1 MQNGQF
7 GIYVHWPFCAA
18 KCPYCDFNS
27 HVADTIDH
35 AAWREAYKR
44 EIAYYAG
51 LTKGRTVTSIFFGG
65 GTPSLMEPA
74 TAALVIDE
82 IQRHWRIS
90 NDCEITLEANPTSVE
105 TEKFKSFKAAGINRV
120 SIGVQSLIERDL
132 DFLGRKHD
140 APQAKRAIESA
151 AQVFDRYSFDLIY
164 ARPQQ
169 TVKEW
174 ESELREALTL
184 CRDHLSLYQ
193 LTIEKGTPFYM
204 MHERGD
210 FKIPHEELAG
220 DLYEVTQ
227 DILES
232 EGMRAYEV
240 SNHARDGKESVHNL
254 TYWRYTD
261 YVGIGPGA
269 HGRLTLDSVA
279 SPVKT
284 GGLRSPLS
292 RGRQEGMRGRQKV
305 ATRGHRAPD
314 IWLSKVAEHNHGA
327 HDFEPLTDRDR
338 FTECLMMGL
347 RLEEGI
353 PVSRLEA
360 EASQKF
366 SALIDA
372 KKIEALR
379 GEGLLVFDGEIL
391 KATKAGL
398 QRLNGVLAYLL

>member
-1 MQNGQF
+1 MNGAAQF

-27 HVADTIDH
+27 HVAETIDH
-35 AAWREAYKR
+35 EAWRKAYEAELSYF
-44 EIAYYAG
+44 AN
-51 LTKGRTVTSIFFGG
+51 LTKGRTVSSVFFGG

-74 TAALVIDE
+74 TAQKVIDN

-105 TEKFKSFKAAGINRV
+105 IDKFRAFRMAGINRV

-132 DFLGRKHD
+132 DFLGRRHD
-140 APQAKRAIESA
+140 AGQAKRAIDSA

-169 TVKEW
+169 TVSDW
-174 ESELREALTL
+174 ERELREALPL
-184 CRDHLSLYQ
+184 VRDHLSLYQ

-204 MHERGD
+204 RHERGE
-210 FKIPHEELAG
+210 FKIPDEEVAG
-220 DLYEVTQ
+220 DLYEITQ

-240 SNHARDGKESVHNL
+240 SNHARDGRESRHNL

-269 HGRLTLDSVA
+269 HGRLTFD
-279 SPVKT
+279 
-284 GGLRSPLS
+284 
-292 RGRQEGMRGRQKV
+292 GRKQ

-314 IWLSKVAEHNHGA
+314 VWMAKVFESGHGC
-327 HDFEPLTDRDR
+327 HDFEALSHEDR

-347 RLEEGI
+347 RLAEGI
-353 PVSRLEA
+353 PVARLEEEGGKPFA
-360 EASQKF
+360 Q
-366 SALIDA
+366 LIA
-372 KKIEALR
+372 PQKIEALR
-379 GEGLLVFDGEIL
+379 GEGLLTFDGSNL
-391 KATKAGL
+391 AATKAGL
-398 QRLNGVLAYLL
+398 QRLNGVLSYLL

>member
-7 GIYVHWPFCAA
+7 GIYVHWPFCAS

-27 HVADTIDH
+27 HVADTVDH
-35 AAWREAYKR
+35 QAWRDAYKR
-44 EIAYYAG
+44 EIKHYADM
-51 LTKGRTVTSIFFGG
+51 TQGRTVTSVFFGG

-74 TAALVIDE
+74 TAGLVIDE
-82 IQRHWRIS
+82 IQRSWRIS

-105 TEKFKSFKAAGINRV
+105 TEKFKAFRSAGINRV
-120 SIGVQSLIERDL
+120 SIGVQSLKEQDL
-132 DFLGRKHD
+132 SFLGRKHD
-140 APQAKRAIESA
+140 APQAMRAIDSA

-164 ARPQQ
+164 ARPRQ
-169 TVKEW
+169 TVQEW
-174 ESELREALTL
+174 EAELREALTL

-210 FKIPHEELAG
+210 FKIPDEEVAG

-227 DILES
+227 DIMEA
-232 EGMRAYEV
+232 EGMRAYEI
-240 SNHARDGKESVHNL
+240 SNHARDGKESQHNL

-269 HGRLTLDSVA
+269 HGRVTVDD
-279 SPVKT
+279 KK
-284 GGLRSPLS
+284 
-292 RGRQEGMRGRQKV
+292 Q

-314 IWLSKVAEHNHGA
+314 IWLSQALEQGHGA
-327 HDFEPLTDRDR
+327 HPFEELTPRDR

-353 PVSRLEA
+353 PISRLE
-360 EASQKF
+360 EEGG
-366 SALIDA
+366 
-372 KKIEALR
+372 KKISDLINHKKVEALQ
-379 GEGLLVFDGEIL
+379 GEGLLILDGQVL
-391 KATKAGL
+391 RATKAGL
-398 QRLNGVLAYLL
+398 QRLNGVLSYLL

>member
-1 MQNGQF
+1 MEQF
-7 GIYVHWPFCAA
+7 GIYVHWPFCAS

-27 HVADTIDH
+27 HVAQTIDH
-35 AAWREAYKR
+35 QAWRDAYKR
-44 EIAYYAG
+44 EISYYAD
-51 LTKGRTVTSIFFGG
+51 LTKGKTVTSVFFGG

-74 TAALVIDE
+74 TAGLVIDE

-105 TEKFKSFKAAGINRV
+105 TEKFKAFRQAGINRV
-120 SIGVQSLIERDL
+120 SMGVQSLRERDL
-132 DFLGRKHD
+132 SFLGRQHD
-140 APQAKRAIESA
+140 AGQAKVAIETA
-151 AQVFDRYSFDLIY
+151 ANVFDRYSFDLIY
-164 ARPQQ
+164 ARPEQ

-174 ESELREALTL
+174 EDELREALPL
-184 CRDHLSLYQ
+184 ARDHLSLYQ

-204 MHERGD
+204 MHERGE
-210 FKIPHEELAG
+210 FKIPNEDLAG

-240 SNHARDGKESVHNL
+240 SNHARDGKESRHNL

-261 YVGIGPGA
+261 YVGVGPGA
-269 HGRLTLDSVA
+269 HGRLTLDGI
-279 SPVKT
+279 KN
-284 GGLRSPLS
+284 
-292 RGRQEGMRGRQKV
+292 

-314 IWLSKVAEHNHGA
+314 IWLDRVAAAVHGS
-327 HDFEPLTDRDR
+327 HDFEALTHQDR

-353 PVSRLEA
+353 PVARLEQ
-360 EASQKF
+360 EGGKKF
-366 SALIDA
+366 SDLVSSQ
-372 KKIEALR
+372 KIEALQ
-379 GEGLLVFDGEIL
+379 GEGLLEFDGVNIR
-391 KATKAGL
+391 ATKAGL